1 MRNVITKIIFHNI
14 MVTMAR
20 FEVDR
25 EFLTRCC
32 GFGDTKSQTCD
43 KIIVLLA
50 DHCHENIQQW
60 HRDTE
65 RWENL
70 GLKSV

>member
-25 EFLTRCC
+25 EFLTHCC
-32 GFGDTKSQTCD
+32 GFGDTKSQIVTKLSCCWQTIVMRIFSNGIVTLND
-43 KIIVLLA
+43 GKI
-50 DHCHENIQQW
+50 
-60 HRDTE
+60 
-65 RWENL
+65 
-70 GLKSV
+70 